1 MTLDDGSKKQT
12 YVKESDKNNMSEDKK
27 LNEVIRVKKRPSNFV
42 MMDKT
47 FLEDDRLSYKAKG
60 LLAYLLSKPDDWKV
74 IVGNLVNSS
83 KDGKASV
90 YAGLKELKECG
101 YYEKVPVRN
110 EQGTRIIRWESTV
123 YEVSISLLTDFQEV
137 DNQDKGNLYQENRE
151 RNNNYYTNNNITNNY
166 NTSLSIN
173 DGTSQLNKTLDAI
186 HENIGYEQ
194 FKQTYPGDIGLIDEF
209 VNVMLDVLL
218 SEGGV
223 IRINGEVKSR
233 ELVQSQIVKLE
244 YADVEYV
251 LMQFKQQ
258 KERIKKKSQYILSM
272 LYQSRLERNAHYT
285 NWVQSNE

>member
-1 MTLDDGSKKQT
+1 M
-12 YVKESDKNNMSEDKK
+12 
-27 LNEVIRVKKRPSNFV
+27 
-42 MMDKT
+42 
-47 FLEDDRLSYKAKG
+47 
-60 LLAYLLSKPDDWKV
+60 
-74 IVGNLVNSS
+74 
-83 KDGKASV
+83 
-90 YAGLKELKECG
+90 
-101 YYEKVPVRN
+101 
-110 EQGTRIIRWESTV
+110 
-123 YEVSISLLTDFQEV
+123 
-137 DNQDKGNLYQENRE
+137 
-151 RNNNYYTNNNITNNY
+151 
-166 NTSLSIN
+166 SIN